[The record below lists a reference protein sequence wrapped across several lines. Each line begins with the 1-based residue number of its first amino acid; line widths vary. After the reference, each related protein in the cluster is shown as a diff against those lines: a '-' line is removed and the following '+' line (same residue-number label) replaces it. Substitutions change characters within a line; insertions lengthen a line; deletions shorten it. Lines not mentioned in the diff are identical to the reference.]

1 MWILVGDLTLCWS
14 SLIHIGRDKQMILK
28 ARGLVLTGLVTLLL
42 EKMTAIKYI
51 WSRLLINRRKRQLRE
66 DFVLLQRP
74 LTSNYVLLDQSDSVT
89 HSRLNFS
96 SVPRNGPW
104 SISSLI
110 RSQNTGKC
118 LQFLFRPWL
127 VFAFVL
133 LFLLTAV
140 FPPAILIF
148 Q

>member
-1 MWILVGDLTLCWS
+1 
-14 SLIHIGRDKQMILK
+14 MILK

-51 WSRLLINRRKRQLRE
+51 WSRFLLNRRKRQLSE

-96 SVPRNGPW
+96 SVPWFEITKKW
-104 SISSLI
+104 SMVDL
-110 RSQNTGKC
+110 
-118 LQFLFRPWL
+118 
-127 VFAFVL
+127 
-133 LFLLTAV
+133 
-140 FPPAILIF
+140 
-148 Q
+148 